1 MENKGLY
8 IYTLILFI
16 LLLISTFVMLLSS
29 LIIYIDT
36 KIITPLIILMIIGL
50 ILLLI
55 TIHYY
60 KCLLFLKNKPY
71 KNIIKI
77 NKIIITISLINI
89 IAMTIVFIYPFILG
103 GFNTFQIYFLV
114 IDILSILYF
123 IHGIIIDRINI
134 MSIIQ
139 K

>member
-1 MENKGLY
+1 MKNKGLY
-8 IYTLILFI
+8 IYTLILFT

-36 KIITPLIILMIIGL
+36 KIITPLIILMMIAF

-71 KNIIKI
+71 KNIKKI
-77 NKIIITISLINI
+77 NNIIITISLINI

-103 GFNTFQIYFLV
+103 GFNTFQIYFLA

-123 IHGIIIDRINI
+123 IHGIIIDKII